1 MSRDLFANALGVA
14 ESSPLYSRYGKV
26 LEASGL
32 IILAD
37 GPQSPLGTLV
47 KIFSGVIT
55 SQLAQ
60 IVGFRDGKTLIMP
73 FGSVEGIEMG
83 ALIEVVGNGNT
94 VYASDSLCGQVVD
107 PFGKPLDG
115 SREALYS
122 ETSHSTGRWMP
133 LYADPPSAVLRRKIS
148 EVFDSGVRAINT
160 LLTMGVGQRVGIM
173 AGSGVGKST
182 LLGMIAL
189 HASSEINV
197 ICLVGER
204 GREVREFIE
213 RDLGESGL
221 QRSVVVVAT
230 GDQSALLRLRAAYLA
245 TAYAEFFRDQG
256 KKVVLMLD
264 SVTRLCMAQREI
276 GLAVGEP
283 PSTKGY
289 TPSVFSMLPKL
300 LERAGNDTGEGS
312 ITGIYTVLVEGDD
325 MNEPIADATRGILD
339 GHFVLSRELAGKGHF
354 PALSVLESVSRL
366 MRELVPKAGYDL
378 ASLAREVLA
387 TYKASEDLITIG
399 AYKAG
404 ANPKVD
410 RAVAKIEA
418 LERFLQQ
425 PPSEVSNM
433 EDSWRRLNEIFTT
446 P

>member
-1 MSRDLFANALGVA
+1 
-14 ESSPLYSRYGKV
+14 
-26 LEASGL
+26 
-32 IILAD
+32 
-37 GPQSPLGTLV
+37 
-47 KIFSGVIT
+47 
-55 SQLAQ
+55 
-60 IVGFRDGKTLIMP
+60 
-73 FGSVEGIEMG
+73 
-83 ALIEVVGNGNT
+83 
-94 VYASDSLCGQVVD
+94 
-107 PFGKPLDG
+107 
-115 SREALYS
+115 
-122 ETSHSTGRWMP
+122 
-133 LYADPPSAVLRRKIS
+133 
-148 EVFDSGVRAINT
+148 
-160 LLTMGVGQRVGIM
+160 
-173 AGSGVGKST
+173 
-182 LLGMIAL
+182 
-189 HASSEINV
+189 
-197 ICLVGER
+197 
-204 GREVREFIE
+204 
-213 RDLGESGL
+213 
-221 QRSVVVVAT
+221 
-230 GDQSALLRLRAAYLA
+230 
-245 TAYAEFFRDQG
+245 
-256 KKVVLMLD
+256 
-264 SVTRLCMAQREI
+264 
-276 GLAVGEP
+276 
-283 PSTKGY
+283 
-289 TPSVFSMLPKL
+289 MLPKL